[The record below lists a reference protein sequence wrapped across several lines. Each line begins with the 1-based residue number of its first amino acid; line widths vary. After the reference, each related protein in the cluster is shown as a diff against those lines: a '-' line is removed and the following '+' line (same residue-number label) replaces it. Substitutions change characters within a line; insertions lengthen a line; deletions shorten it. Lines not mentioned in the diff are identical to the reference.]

1 MNIDDLPNYLGKRTH
16 EETEVDSE
24 VLAAV
29 GDSSASAE
37 FGLVEAVGEKRTCQQ
52 GVFVLSRG
60 DPPLLEHWIGLKPG
74 RSISAH
80 TMQLEKILCITYIH
94 HIHTR

>member
-52 GVFVLSRG
+52 GFSWWNCMMYSMPQQEVVVAKKTGNVL
-60 DPPLLEHWIGLKPG
+60 
-74 RSISAH
+74 
-80 TMQLEKILCITYIH
+80 Q
-94 HIHTR
+94 